1 VKSEGFLRSSLL
13 LLSIRMHPYLR
24 HLRTHFN
31 LLLSPIYLWGVLL
44 AGGTVASLRFWL
56 GYITLHFFLYGGG
69 TAFNSYYDRD
79 EGPIGGMAEPPPVD
93 RGLLWFSLV
102 IQLVG
107 LPLAIAVGAPFT
119 VMWLIICVLMILYS
133 HPLVRLKS
141 NSVAALLAV
150 AIGQGAV
157 GFAAG
162 WFAVRTEWNS
172 LLEADALWGMLTTA
186 LIVTGL
192 YIITQSYQTKEDSVR
207 GDKTLPVLLGARNA
221 LLVSL
226 LILGIGGGIMVQYLW
241 GRFGAGWAVALGAF
255 FALVGIAQ
263 LRWALS
269 FDESKVMMNY
279 RTSMR
284 FASLSSGV
292 LSLFLLYHLFF

>member
-1 VKSEGFLRSSLL
+1 
-13 LLSIRMHPYLR
+13 MHPYLR

-79 EGPIGGMAEPPPVD
+79 EGPVGGMAEPPPVD
-93 RGLLWFSLV
+93 RGLLWFSLA

-107 LPLAIAVGAPFT
+107 LPLAIAVGLPFT
-119 VMWLIICVLMILYS
+119 IMWLIICVLMILYS
-133 HPLVRLKS
+133 HPWVRLKS
-141 NSVAALLAV
+141 HSVAALLAV

-162 WFAVRTEWNS
+162 WFAVRTQWDS
-172 LLEADALWGMLTTA
+172 LWEPDALWGMLTTA

-192 YIITQSYQTKEDSVR
+192 YIITQSYQTREDSER

-226 LILGIGGGIMVQYLW
+226 LILGVGGGIMVQYLW
-241 GRFGAGWAVALGAF
+241 GRFGIGWAIALGAF

-263 LRWALS
+263 LRWALA
-269 FDESKVMMNY
+269 FDEERVMENY

-284 FASLSSGV
+284 FASLSSGI
-292 LSLFLLYHLFF
+292 LSLFLVYHLLFP

>member
-1 VKSEGFLRSSLL
+1 
-13 LLSIRMHPYLR
+13 MHPYLR

-44 AGGTVASLRFWL
+44 AGGSVLSLKFWL

-79 EGPIGGMAEPPPVD
+79 EGPVGGMAEPPPVD
-93 RGLLWFSLV
+93 KGLLWFSIA
-102 IQLVG
+102 IQVVG
-107 LPLAIAVGAPFT
+107 LPLAVAVGLPFT
-119 VMWLIICVLMILYS
+119 VMWLIICFLMVIYS
-133 HPLVRLKS
+133 HPAVRLKS

-150 AIGQGAV
+150 ALGQGAV

-162 WFAVRTEWNS
+162 WFAVRTEWAS
-172 LLEADALWGMLTTA
+172 LLESDALLGMVTTA

-192 YIITQSYQTKEDSVR
+192 YIITQSYQTKEDGAR
-207 GDKTLPVLLGARNA
+207 GDKTLPVLLGARRA
-221 LLVSL
+221 LMVSL
-226 LILGIGGGIMVQYLW
+226 LILGLGGGIMVQYLW
-241 GRFGAGWAVALGAF
+241 GRFGMGWAIALGAF

-263 LRWALS
+263 LRWALG
-269 FDESKVMMNY
+269 FDESRIMENY

-284 FASLSSGV
+284 FASLSSGT
-292 LSLFLLYHLFF
+292 LSLFLLFHLFQSS

>member
-1 VKSEGFLRSSLL
+1 
-13 LLSIRMHPYLR
+13 MHPYLR

-44 AGGTVASLRFWL
+44 AGGSVASLRFWL

-79 EGPIGGMAEPPPVD
+79 EGPIGGMAKPPPVD

-107 LPLAIAVGAPFT
+107 LPLAIAVGLPFT

-133 HPLVRLKS
+133 HPSVRLKS
-141 NSVAALLAV
+141 HSVAALLAV

-162 WFAVRTEWNS
+162 WFAVRTEWAS
-172 LLEADALWGMLTTA
+172 LLETDALWGMLTTA

-192 YIITQSYQTKEDSVR
+192 YIITQSYQTKEDSAR

-226 LILGIGGGIMVQYLW
+226 LILGMGGGIMVQYLW
-241 GRFGAGWAVALGAF
+241 ERFGAGWATALGAF

-263 LRWALS
+263 LRWALG
-269 FDESKVMMNY
+269 FDENEVMANY
-279 RTSMR
+279 RISMR

-292 LSLFLLYHLFF
+292 LSLFLLFHLFF

>member
-1 VKSEGFLRSSLL
+1 
-13 LLSIRMHPYLR
+13 MHPYLR

-44 AGGTVASLRFWL
+44 AGGSVLSLKFWL

-79 EGPIGGMAEPPPVD
+79 EGPVGGMAEPPPVD
-93 RGLLWFSLV
+93 QGLLWFSIA
-102 IQLVG
+102 IQVAG
-107 LPLAIAVGAPFT
+107 LPLAFAVGIPFT
-119 VMWLIICVLMILYS
+119 VMWLIICFLMVIYS
-133 HPLVRLKS
+133 HPAVRLKS

-150 AIGQGAV
+150 ALGQGAV

-162 WFAVRTEWNS
+162 WFAVRTKWSS
-172 LLEADALWGMLTTA
+172 LLETDALLGMVTTA

-192 YIITQSYQTKEDSVR
+192 YIITQSYQTKEDGAR
-207 GDKTLPVLLGARNA
+207 GDKTLPVLLGARRA
-221 LLVSL
+221 LMVSL
-226 LILGIGGGIMVQYLW
+226 LILGLGGGIMVQYLW
-241 GRFGAGWAVALGAF
+241 ERFGIGWAIALGAF

-263 LRWALS
+263 LRWALG
-269 FDESKVMMNY
+269 FDESRIMENY

-284 FASLSSGV
+284 FASLNSGV
-292 LSLFLLYHLFF
+292 LSFFLLFHLFQGG

>member
-1 VKSEGFLRSSLL
+1 
-13 LLSIRMHPYLR
+13 MHPYLR

-44 AGGTVASLRFWL
+44 AGGNLLSLKFWL

-93 RGLLWFSLV
+93 KGLLWFSIV
-102 IQLVG
+102 IQVVG
-107 LPLAIAVGAPFT
+107 LPLALAVGIPFT
-119 VMWLIICVLMILYS
+119 VMWLIICFLMVIYS
-133 HPLVRLKS
+133 HPAVRLKS
-141 NSVAALLAV
+141 NPVAALLAV
-150 AIGQGAV
+150 ALGQGAV

-162 WFAVRTEWNS
+162 WFAVRAEWAT
-172 LLEADALWGMLTTA
+172 LLETDALWGMVTTA

-192 YIITQSYQTKEDSVR
+192 YIVTQSYQTKEDSAR
-207 GDKTLPVLLGARNA
+207 GDKTLPVLLGARRA
-221 LLVSL
+221 LIVSL

-241 GRFGAGWAVALGAF
+241 GRFGVGWATALAAF

-263 LRWALS
+263 LRWALG
-269 FDESKVMMNY
+269 FDESRIMDNY
-279 RTSMR
+279 RTAMR
-284 FASLSSGV
+284 FASISSGV
-292 LSLFLLYHLFF
+292 LSLFLLFHLFQSQ